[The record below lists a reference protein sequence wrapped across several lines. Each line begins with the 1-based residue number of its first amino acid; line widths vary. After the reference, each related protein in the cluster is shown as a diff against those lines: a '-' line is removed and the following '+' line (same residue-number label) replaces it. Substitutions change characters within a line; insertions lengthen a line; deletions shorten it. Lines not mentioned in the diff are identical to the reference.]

1 MDWIDSSGSVLQY
14 GTVKTFYIPVR
25 PKINRYQV
33 TMYDYSGLA
42 AAKGG
47 ASGYSGAVYVG
58 QRIYPQ
64 YTFTSENTWTSSN
77 NFRGSLLTWKNN
89 KWQGN
94 ADLSVNGVG
103 INKNAAYNRY
113 SSLYPYRV
121 TDNSGSGSGLIPFD
135 LTSQWTQDTIH
146 TTEIAGLISQSSKPT
161 WR

>member
-1 MDWIDSSGSVLQY
+1 MRLQGGSWTSRNVYSNNGAWYDVALSPATVDAGRSSYVVEARVDWIDSSGSVLQY

-77 NFRGSLLTWKNN
+77 NFRGSLLTWKIT
-89 KWQGN
+89 
-94 ADLSVNGVG
+94 NGREMP
-103 INKNAAYNRY
+103 ICR
-113 SSLYPYRV
+113 
-121 TDNSGSGSGLIPFD
+121 
-135 LTSQWTQDTIH
+135 
-146 TTEIAGLISQSSKPT
+146 
-161 WR
+161 